1 VILLNGQDDN
11 ITKVARLLRDYGFKD
26 IHTSYNNIMSEPS
39 GNRSLMQWVGCL
51 KGATEEKSIVA
62 KGRNDRAFVKAE
74 NKSTAG
80 LASCSVK

>member
-1 VILLNGQDDN
+1 MVSRTFMNH
-11 ITKVARLLRDYGFKD
+11 V
-26 IHTSYNNIMSEPS
+26 SEPS

-74 NKSTAG
+74 NKNTAG
-80 LASCSVK
+80 LASCSVQQLQCGGDIG